1 MRAFGGQVFSRL
13 LSAAAVL
20 AATAGAAQPAATP
33 GFSGVDDDA
42 EALSKRAVMLE
53 LLHPP
58 LSPNA
63 KVGSGSSPFPATE
76 TFDGSR
82 STVEVESSGSDRRHL
97 QRIP

>member
-1 MRAFGGQVFSRL
+1 MRAFGGLVT
-13 LSAAAVL
+13 AAAVL

-53 LLHPP
+53 PSHPS

-63 KVGSGSSPFPATE
+63 KVGSGSSPFPATKMC
-76 TFDGSR
+76 DGSR
-82 STVEVESSGSDRRHL
+82 STVEGES
-97 QRIP
+97 